1 MWRMRHLS
9 QLRSA
14 HVAQSLQVLSPW
26 SDNWLWYVEHTHT
39 HIYIY
44 IHTHKYTRITIS
56 YFKGI
61 CMSHHVI
68 LISTNFIRL
77 LGSTSSKFQEVRQWF
92 AIWRISQGSGNILV
106 STSQWL
112 VSAVKIITKCLD
124 LVSIM
129 LVFIKKQQLVCHF
142 IWYPIFQRHFLCSNS
157 SRTYYINI
165 SPHGFP
171 SMPLSTWWFQ
181 VSTNWRKYFG
191 WPRARWTII
200 TFKAPPR
207 HRFPWKCGNEYAPT
221 SSWFI
226 ISAIKTAINWW

>member
-1 MWRMRHLS
+1 MICWT
-9 QLRSA
+9 
-14 HVAQSLQVLSPW
+14 
-26 SDNWLWYVEHTHT
+26 YTHT
-39 HIYIY
+39 HIY

-129 LVFIKKQQLVCHF
+129 LVFIKKTTACLSFYLVPNLPTPFPLQQL
-142 IWYPIFQRHFLCSNS
+142 IS
-157 SRTYYINI
+157 YILHKHL
-165 SPHGFP
+165 P
-171 SMPLSTWWFQ
+171 
-181 VSTNWRKYFG
+181 
-191 WPRARWTII
+191 
-200 TFKAPPR
+200 
-207 HRFPWKCGNEYAPT
+207 
-221 SSWFI
+221 SWFP
-226 ISAIKTAINWW
+226 INATEYLVVSSFNELEKLFWMTPRKVDNNHIQSTTQT